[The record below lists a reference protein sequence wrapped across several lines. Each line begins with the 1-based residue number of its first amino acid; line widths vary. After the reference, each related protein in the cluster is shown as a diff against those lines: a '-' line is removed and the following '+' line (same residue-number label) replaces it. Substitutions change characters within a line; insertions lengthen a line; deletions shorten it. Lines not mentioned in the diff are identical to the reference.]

1 MATKDAPVNNPM
13 IDPVTEEYRVIAP
26 GHTFKSVT
34 EEVSRIVLTSHTP
47 LGWFFGFVLAG
58 SVAGVLLTAVTW
70 LFLRGVGIW
79 GISLPVAW
87 GFAIINFVWWIGIG
101 HAGTLISAILLLFK
115 QGWRNSINRFAEAM
129 TIFAVVCAGMFPLIH
144 VGRPWLGYWLFPYPS
159 TMNYWP
165 QFRSP
170 LLWDVFAV
178 STYATISVVFW
189 YIGMIPDLGTL
200 RDRAQSRFAQFFYG
214 LLAVGWRGS
223 VRHWVRYETASL
235 LLAGLATPLVL
246 SVHSVISLD
255 FSVALLPGWHTTIF
269 PPYFVAG
276 AIYSGFAMVLT
287 LAIPIRKFY
296 HLEDLITIRHIDNMG
311 KVMLATGMIV
321 AYGYSTEV
329 FMSWYSA
336 SHWEYFMMWNRMFGP
351 MGWSYWVLI
360 TCNIALPQLMWLRKF
375 RVNVGLMF
383 LMSLV
388 VNTGMWFERFVI
400 VVTSLTRDYLPSS
413 WGTYRATKW
422 DYMTFVGTLGLFTFL
437 FLLFVRFLPM
447 IPMSELRMML
457 PQAKVKEVH
466 GEPLP
471 PPHRASSS
479 GTPVPEAGD

>member
-1 MATKDAPVNNPM
+1 MATKDTPPVNNPM
-13 IDPVTEEYRVIAP
+13 LDPITGEYRVLAP

-34 EEVSRIVLTSHTP
+34 EKISRIVLTTHTP
-47 LGWFFGFVLAG
+47 LGWFFGFLIASG
-58 SVAGVLLTAVTW
+58 GATVLLTAVTW

-79 GISLPVAW
+79 AITQPVAW
-87 GFAIINFVWWIGIG
+87 GFAIVNFVWWIGIG

-129 TIFAVVCAGMFPLIH
+129 TLFAVVCAGMFPLIH
-144 VGRPWLGYWLFPYPS
+144 VGRPWLGYWLFPYPNS
-159 TMNYWP
+159 MNVWP

-189 YIGMIPDLGTL
+189 YIGLVPDLGTM
-200 RDRAQSRFAQFFYG
+200 RDRSKSKIAQFLFG
-214 LLAVGWRGS
+214 WASLGWRGS

-246 SVHSVISLD
+246 SVHTVISFD
-255 FSVALLPGWHTTIF
+255 FAVAIVPGWHTTIF

-276 AIYSGFAMVLT
+276 AIYSGFAMVIT

-296 HLEDLITIRHIDNMG
+296 GLEDLITIRHIDNMA
-311 KVMLATGMIV
+311 KVMLATGLIV
-321 AYGYSTEV
+321 AYGYGTEV

-336 SHWEYFMMWNRMFGP
+336 SHWEHFMMWNRMFGP

-360 TCNIALPQLMWLRKF
+360 TCNIALPQLMWSRKLR
-375 RVNVGLMF
+375 RNVGFMF
-383 LMSLV
+383 LMSFI

-413 WGTYRATKW
+413 WGTYNATRW
-422 DYMTFVGTLGLFTFL
+422 DYATFIGTLGLFTFL
-437 FLLFVRFLPM
+437 FFLFVRFIPM
-447 IPMSELRMML
+447 IPMSEIRMML
-457 PQAKVKEVH
+457 PQAKIRAKA
-466 GEPLP
+466 EPL
-471 PPHRASSS
+471 
-479 GTPVPEAGD
+479 PEAGD

>member
-13 IDPVTEEYRVIAP
+13 IDPVTGEYRVIAP

-34 EEVSRIVLTSHTP
+34 EKVSRIVLTSHTP
-47 LGWFFGFVLAG
+47 LGWWFGFM
-58 SVAGVLLTAVTW
+58 VASGFVGMLLVAVTW
-70 LFLRGVGIW
+70 LFVKGVGIW
-79 GISLPVAW
+79 AISIPVAW

-129 TIFAVVCAGMFPLIH
+129 TIFAVMCAGMFPVLH
-144 VGRPWLGYWLFPYPS
+144 LGRPWLGYWLFPYPNS
-159 TMNYWP
+159 MNYWP

-170 LLWDVFAV
+170 LMWDVFAV

-189 YIGMIPDLGTL
+189 YMGMIPDLATM
-200 RDRAQSRFAQFFYG
+200 RDRSQSRMGQFCYG
-214 LLAVGWRGS
+214 LLSLGWRGS
-223 VRHWVRYETASL
+223 VRHWVRYETASI

-255 FSVALLPGWHTTIF
+255 FSVALMPGWHTTIF

-287 LAIPIRKFY
+287 LAIPIRTFY
-296 HLEDLITIRHIDNMG
+296 HLEDLITIRHIDNCA

-329 FMSWYSA
+329 FMAWYSA

-351 MGWSYWVLI
+351 MGWSYWTLI
-360 TCNIALPQLMWLRKF
+360 TCNIALPQLMWIRKF
-375 RVNVGLMF
+375 RTNVGLMF
-383 LMSLV
+383 LMSLI

-422 DYMTFVGTLGLFTFL
+422 DYMTFAGTLGFFTFCFFL
-437 FLLFVRFLPM
+437 FIRFLPM
-447 IPMSELRMML
+447 IPMSELRLML
-457 PQAKVKEVH
+457 PQAKVRKTA
-466 GEPLP
+466 EPL
-471 PPHRASSS
+471 
-479 GTPVPEAGD
+479 PEAGD

>member
-1 MATKDAPVNNPM
+1 MATKEPDIKDPM
-13 IDPVTEEYRVIAP
+13 IDPVTGEFRVLAP
-26 GHTFKSVT
+26 GHSFKSVT
-34 EEVSRIVLTSHTP
+34 EKISRIVLTPHTP
-47 LGWFFGFVLAG
+47 LGWWFGFALAG
-58 SVAGVLLTAVTW
+58 GFVGVLLTAVTW
-70 LFLRGVGIW
+70 LFLTGVGIW
-79 GISLPVAW
+79 AITIPVAW
-87 GFAIINFVWWIGIG
+87 GFAIVNFVWWIGIG

-159 TMNYWP
+159 TMNVWP

-200 RDRAQSRFAQFFYG
+200 RDRATSKFAQFFYG
-214 LLAVGWRGS
+214 WLALGWRGS

-246 SVHSVISLD
+246 SVHTVISFD
-255 FSVALLPGWHTTIF
+255 FAVALLPGWHTTIF

-276 AIYSGFAMVLT
+276 AIYSGFAMVIT
-287 LAIPIRKFY
+287 LAIPIRRFY
-296 HLEDLITIRHIDNMG
+296 HLEDLITMRHIDNMN
-311 KVMLATGMIV
+311 KVMLATGLIV

-329 FMSWYSA
+329 VMSYWYSA

-360 TCNIALPQLMWLRKF
+360 TCNIALPQLLWSRKLR
-375 RVNVGLMF
+375 RNVVF
-383 LMSLV
+383 TFIMSLII
-388 VNTGMWFERFVI
+388 NTGMWFERFVI
-400 VVTSLTRDYLPSS
+400 VVTSLYRDYLPSS

-422 DYMTFVGTLGLFTFL
+422 DYATFVGTLGLFTFL
-437 FLLFVRFLPM
+437 FFLFIRFLPM
-447 IPMSELRMML
+447 IPMSEIRMML
-457 PQAKVKEVH
+457 PQAKVRPEA
-466 GEPLP
+466 EPQL
-471 PPHRASSS
+471 
-479 GTPVPEAGD
+479 EAGD

>member
-13 IDPVTEEYRVIAP
+13 VDPVTGEYRVIAP
-26 GHTFKSVT
+26 GHSFKSVT
-34 EEVSRIVLTSHTP
+34 EKVSRIVLTSHTP
-47 LGWFFGFVLAG
+47 LGWWFGFLLAG
-58 SVAGVLLTAVTW
+58 SVVGILLTAITW
-70 LFLRGVGIW
+70 LFLKGVGIW
-79 GISLPVAW
+79 AITIPVAW

-189 YIGMIPDLGTL
+189 YLGMIPDLATL
-200 RDRAQSRFAQFFYG
+200 RDRSSSKFGQFFYG
-214 LLAVGWRGS
+214 WLAVGWRGS

-360 TCNIALPQLMWLRKF
+360 TCNIALPQLMWIRKF
-375 RVNVGLMF
+375 RSSVGLMF
-383 LMSLV
+383 LMSLI

-422 DYMTFVGTLGLFTFL
+422 DYATFVGTLGLFTFL

-471 PPHRASSS
+471 
-479 GTPVPEAGD
+479 EAGD